1 MERFIIAFS
10 FSDFTKK
17 KKYRCYYEYI
27 ALAST
32 TNGVRM
38 LLKKLITLPTK
49 QFD

>member
-1 MERFIIAFS
+1 MERFIIALS
-10 FSDFTKK
+10 FSDFIKK
-17 KKYRCYYEYI
+17 NRCYYEYI